1 MSTANENS
9 EIDIWGGLT
18 AEATPSLP
26 QAGASAASDSASE
39 SPAADPADEV
49 PHIIMPDGEA
59 IDSTDADAL
68 IAAYERIAKMND
80 TVYAVTVQIK
90 QALGAMTEGTAKT
103 RRVAGKSRVA
113 VITMPSNTWNNSKL
127 KEAYNSYPQFRDQ
140 YLRIESVA
148 VKATEFNKTKTMT
161 VVDNAPLETF
171 LSMVAS
177 AENPPSGNPSV
188 KIEK

>member
-1 MSTANENS
+1 MHTNARELSPEELALLGETPVENS
-9 EIDIWGGLT
+9 L
-18 AEATPSLP
+18 PP
-26 QAGASAASDSASE
+26 QAEPAASE
-39 SPAADPADEV
+39 SDAT

-59 IDSTDADAL
+59 IDATDADAL
-68 IAAYERIAKMND
+68 IAAYERIARMND

-113 VITMPSNTWNNSKL
+113 VLTMPGNTWNNSKL
-127 KEAYNSYPQFRDQ
+127 KEAYNAYPQLREQ

-148 VKATEFNKTKTMT
+148 VKAVEFNKTRNMA
-161 VVDNAPLETF
+161 VVDNPPLETF

-177 AENPPSGNPSV
+177 AEQPASGNPSV
-188 KIEK
+188 KVEK